1 MSFMNQSGVLCLTN
15 RFSSRNRT
23 GEAATL
29 SATRNSDYEHHN
41 ECVVE
46 LNKTRARTVVLEEEL
61 SMANS
66 IKTELQESAAIAAE
80 TIAELNKT
88 CSRIGILEEELSKV
102 NSLKAELQ
110 QSATIAAETI
120 AELRSE
126 LALRDKT
133 WLRRAA
139 DQLYVIRSMLSA

>member
-1 MSFMNQSGVLCLTN
+1 MSFMNQSGVLCLPN

-29 SATRNSDYEHHN
+29 SAPRNSDYEHHN

-61 SMANS
+61 S
-66 IKTELQESAAIAAE
+66 
-80 TIAELNKT
+80 
-88 CSRIGILEEELSKV
+88 KV

-110 QSATIAAETI
+110 QNATIAAETI